1 MSVPAED
8 PERAMAEPATDEA
21 DTEQTVSGA
30 VEEYTE
36 YTEYVDLGGGAPSE
50 PGEPEP
56 GEPSEAGEPF
66 EPSEARTA
74 NPETPEAGEPEEV
87 AEPLAPVPPLPE
99 RYARLGAEGLAR
111 VRARYADLAARLAAK
126 ELDDSQRAELTARAE
141 RLNPDAWL
149 TTDEVAAALEEYEAL
164 FESLRAVVGRQPRSR
179 RL

>member
-21 DTEQTVSGA
+21 DAEQTVSGA

-50 PGEPEP
+50 PAEPEP
-56 GEPSEAGEPF
+56 GEPS
-66 EPSEARTA
+66 
-74 NPETPEAGEPEEV
+74 EAGEPEEV

>member
-1 MSVPAED
+1 VSVPAED

-50 PGEPEP
+50 PAEPEP
-56 GEPSEAGEPF
+56 GEPS
-66 EPSEARTA
+66 
-74 NPETPEAGEPEEV
+74 EAGEPEEV